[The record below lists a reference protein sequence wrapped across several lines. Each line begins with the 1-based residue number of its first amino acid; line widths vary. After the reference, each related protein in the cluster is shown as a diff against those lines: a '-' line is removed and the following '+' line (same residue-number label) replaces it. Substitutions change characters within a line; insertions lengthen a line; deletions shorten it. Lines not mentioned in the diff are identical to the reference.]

1 MKIVP
6 MMVGALIASIM
17 EIWAIVLIVFELLEA
32 SEVGFAEAFTR
43 GDVIL
48 IVNLMF
54 TFPILIVFGMTI
66 IMAFSMNKNS

>member
-32 SEVGFAEAFTR
+32 SEVGFAEAVTR

>member
-1 MKIVP
+1 

-32 SEVGFAEAFTR
+32 SEVGFAEAVTR